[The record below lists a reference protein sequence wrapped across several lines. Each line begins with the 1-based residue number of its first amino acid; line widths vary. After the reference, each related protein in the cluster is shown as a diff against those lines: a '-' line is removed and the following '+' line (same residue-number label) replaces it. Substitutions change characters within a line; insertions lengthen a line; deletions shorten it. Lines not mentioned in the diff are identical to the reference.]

1 MSHVVHKPIKLFQH
15 IKKSRVEIFKALR
28 IIQQMNL
35 QRNRTKYKLI
45 KLRHFRYSWEPGQV
59 R

>member
-15 IKKSRVEIFKALR
+15 IKKKKKKKSRVEIFKALR

-35 QRNRTKYKLI
+35 QTNRTKYKLT
-45 KLRHFRYSWEPGQV
+45 KL
-59 R
+59 

>member
-15 IKKSRVEIFKALR
+15 IYKKKKKSRVEIFKALR

-35 QRNRTKYKLI
+35 QTNRTKYKLT
-45 KLRHFRYSWEPGQV
+45 KL
-59 R
+59 

>member
-15 IKKSRVEIFKALR
+15 IKKKKSRVEIFKALR

-35 QRNRTKYKLI
+35 QTNRTKYKLT
-45 KLRHFRYSWEPGQV
+45 KL
-59 R
+59 

>member
-15 IKKSRVEIFKALR
+15 IKKKKKSRVEIFKALR

-35 QRNRTKYKLI
+35 QTNRTKYKLT
-45 KLRHFRYSWEPGQV
+45 KL
-59 R
+59 

>member
-15 IKKSRVEIFKALR
+15 IYIKKKEKKSRVEIFKALR

-35 QRNRTKYKLI
+35 QTNRTKYKLT
-45 KLRHFRYSWEPGQV
+45 KL
-59 R
+59 

>member
-15 IKKSRVEIFKALR
+15 IKKKKKKSRVEIFKALR

-35 QRNRTKYKLI
+35 QTNRTKYKLT
-45 KLRHFRYSWEPGQV
+45 KL
-59 R
+59 

>member
-15 IKKSRVEIFKALR
+15 IYIYIKKKSRVEIFKALR

-35 QRNRTKYKLI
+35 QTNRTKYKLI
-45 KLRHFRYSWEPGQV
+45 KL
-59 R
+59 